1 MHSSVWMLFF
11 FPVPVCLCSL
21 SFSFIFSS
29 FRRMLTVYCLLY
41 ALLSV
46 CWSFL
51 CCFSFQF
58 SVSSFVFFQFFECRP
73 CFLVLSVHC
82 WPSYFVFLS
91 LPYLTPP
98 PSSDWAMCGGRGLG
112 GADTSDPSP
121 VIGRW
126 PLSWHSTTDRTP
138 PSTHADVVKMPQ
150 IPPRPSLVTTLCW
163 RTPDLV
169 CPRGSLRT
177 TKVVKQGPSANSPV
191 KDLKDLSAMDAFR
204 SRSISVS
211 EHAVRR

>member
-1 MHSSVWMLFF
+1 
-11 FPVPVCLCSL
+11 
-21 SFSFIFSS
+21 
-29 FRRMLTVYCLLY
+29 MLTVYCLLY

-58 SVSSFVFFQFFECRP
+58 SVSFYLFVSSLFSGSQCALLTKLL
-73 CFLVLSVHC
+73 CFPFTSLFD
-82 WPSYFVFLS
+82 PSPLLWLGHAWWVWF
-91 LPYLTPP
+91 
-98 PSSDWAMCGGRGLG
+98 GG

-126 PLSWHSTTDRTP
+126 PLSWHSTTNRTP
-138 PSTHADVVKMPQ
+138 PSTHADVVKCPKF
-150 IPPRPSLVTTLCW
+150 PPTLTTLCW

-177 TKVVKQGPSANSPV
+177 TKVAKQGPSANSPV